1 MSPRLGSPKVW
12 RWLQPRP
19 DLPPALGL
27 TAQDFG
33 LTVPDL
39 TEALELYWSRVAPSF
54 PFIHRGTFDVD
65 TAATELVTM
74 MAVTG
79 TVHSTSRPRRDNG
92 QLVRTVRANLIKD
105 HCGLEMELS
114 TLQAYTL
121 CHVYDTWYGDTE
133 TLFVAQCMW
142 PVVVAHSRKVGIGVS
157 GGSAPEGHGT
167 AAWVAWAKDEE
178 RRRAAY
184 AILFIDTQ
192 ISTFWSQH
200 PSRQLSI
207 FAHNINLPSPNAQWE
222 AMTAA
227 DWMLARQ
234 VDFSGAERPP
244 RRITR
249 QGFLPGLHPEFQVSV
264 VTEGYSS
271 AVLSALAAEGAPPIK
286 IDMDNSFAVSLVL
299 TGLVA
304 IAWDCR
310 ARGGMG
316 LRFRDG
322 TKHWRSFVLNA
333 VVSLRAEHEVA
344 TSHLPPFVAG
354 RDLRDSLAI
363 CIISILSDIPML
375 QVAAGATNICGA
387 TIGPKQYS
395 DSKRRLKLWAPT
407 QDAWTCLWQ
416 SARYLR
422 EALSADWGLYS
433 PWAVFLTTLVV
444 WAYAAA
450 VGDDRAPPPS
460 TGDSEAGANALLD
473 GIFRSPTRVDRL
485 DVGVTDL
492 VIAAANRLEALGQ
505 PIDRANAQLLWR
517 LAGGKR
523 WGVGREPVPMP
534 RPSSD
539 SGPGSSW
546 RRI

>member
-1 MSPRLGSPKVW
+1 M
-12 RWLQPRP
+12 
-19 DLPPALGL
+19 
-27 TAQDFG
+27 
-33 LTVPDL
+33 TVPDL
-39 TEALELYWSRVAPSF
+39 TEALDLYWSRVAPSF
-54 PFIHRGTFDVD
+54 PFIHHGTFDVD
-65 TAATELVTM
+65 TAATELVLM
-74 MAVTG
+74 MAITG
-79 TVHSTSRPRRDNG
+79 AVHSPSRPRRDDG
-92 QLVRTVRANLIKD
+92 AVVRAVRANLIKD
-105 HCGLEMELS
+105 RCGTEMELS

-121 CHVYDTWYGDTE
+121 CHVYDSWYGDAE

-167 AAWVAWAKDEE
+167 AGWVAWAKDEE

-184 AILFIDTQ
+184 AILFVDTQ
-192 ISTFWSQH
+192 ISAFWSQH

-207 FAHNINLPSPNAQWE
+207 FAHNINLPSPSAQWD
-222 AMTAA
+222 AMTAT
-227 DWMLARQ
+227 DWLLARQ
-234 VDFSGAERPP
+234 VDLSDSSRPP

-264 VTEGYSS
+264 VTDGYSS
-271 AVLSALAAEGAPPIK
+271 AVLSALSAEGAPPIK

-310 ARGGMG
+310 TRGGMG

-322 TKHWRSFVLNA
+322 TKHWRSIVLNA

-344 TSHLPPFVAG
+344 TSHLPPSVEG

-375 QVAAGATNICGA
+375 QVAGGATTICGA
-387 TIGPKQYS
+387 TIGSKQYS

-422 EALSADWGLYS
+422 DALSADWGLYT

-444 WAYAAA
+444 WAYATA
-450 VGDDRAPPPS
+450 VGDDRPMPPPS
-460 TGDSEAGANALLD
+460 HDANAGATALLD
-473 GIFRSPTRVDRL
+473 YIFRSPTRVERLDSGVHDLVATAADRL
-485 DVGVTDL
+485 
-492 VIAAANRLEALGQ
+492 EHFGQ
-505 PIDRANAQLLWR
+505 PIDGANAQLLRR
-517 LAGGKR
+517 LAGEKR
-523 WGVGREPVPMP
+523 DPDTSRSDTMA
-534 RPSSD
+534 PSSMSD
-539 SGPGSSW
+539 TSAGPSIW